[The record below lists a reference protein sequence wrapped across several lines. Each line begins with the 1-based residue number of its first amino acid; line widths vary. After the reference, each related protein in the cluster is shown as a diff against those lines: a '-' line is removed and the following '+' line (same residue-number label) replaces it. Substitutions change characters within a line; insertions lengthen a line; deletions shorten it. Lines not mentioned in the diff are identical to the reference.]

1 MAKKIPQRMCVG
13 CREMREKCQLI
24 RIVRTAEGDAVLDRT
39 GKMSGRG
46 AYLCP
51 ESECLTKA
59 KKNRSLERALNIKI
73 PDEVYDRLTE
83 EIADDMQ

>member
-13 CREMREKCQLI
+13 CREMREKRQLI

-51 ESECLTKA
+51 ESECLTK
-59 KKNRSLERALNIKI
+59 S
-73 PDEVYDRLTE
+73 E
-83 EIADDMQ
+83 EKTAAWNGHSILKYPMRFVIV